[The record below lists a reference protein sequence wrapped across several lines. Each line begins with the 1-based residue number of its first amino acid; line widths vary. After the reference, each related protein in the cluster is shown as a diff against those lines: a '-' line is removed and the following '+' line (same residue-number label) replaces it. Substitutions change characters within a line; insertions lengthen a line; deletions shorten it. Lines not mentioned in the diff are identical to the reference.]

1 MPGDGV
7 WGSPIGSGNADLL
20 QSLSKTTSRTS
31 DEHNMSTNSYLSL
44 SSMGYAN
51 NTNNPGNHLMDASID
66 AELASI
72 VSSLSALSH
81 SNTNQMQPQNPSS
94 LVNSPNLNKVGT
106 SSSQIGGFRRSSFT
120 SDHTG
125 NEHLTSETT
134 TASLSVGTAP
144 PYYYSYQ
151 NNAAGSSIGGGNI
164 QGLTTS
170 LSSQRLNYL
179 NQNQYSQ
186 SIAGPILFSH
196 NDNGSHQTG
205 SVTGHQGNQVGG
217 NSGFFEKFGK
227 TLVEGTK
234 ELEAISGYDT
244 DTVHSSKSYTSLY
257 NNNDSTPIVEPIPT
271 TQQTMSSSAIDD
283 SASSSSS
290 TSQLTLENA
299 DYAGNIMNMR
309 KGPNGAWKNVAETPV
324 FKPNIGPLP
333 FPNFQGGPHP
343 NFPMFNPFLPMGIQ
357 NHAPQMQNNPNVNID
372 PNANINPAN
381 ITPNTNN
388 DITNRDTIPANIDP
402 DSAQMNPQDAVNNAN
417 NSAPYFYYPINI
429 PPENQHPN
437 NTNPHAMQKKKR
449 NNDKKAM
456 AKQQQSNM
464 NPYLDSH
471 HQVQR
476 PYPQKKGQMMASPPA
491 ARPMSPLSN
500 QPINFY
506 KQTSQS
512 SSPAQN
518 SASAASN
525 TSSQTGKNSAG
536 NNNHG
541 SSGGNSN
548 SANFHRSPL
557 LEELR
562 ANPTNND
569 LTLKSIY
576 GHALE
581 FCKDQHGSRFI
592 QRELAT
598 APPPERELVF
608 NEIRD
613 HTLSLAND
621 VFGNYVIQKF
631 FEYGS
636 KTQKDILVEQFRGK
650 MEELSLQMYACRVI
664 QRALEFI
671 DAQQRID
678 LVNELSHCVLQMIK
692 DQNGNHVIQKAIE
705 CIPIDLLP
713 FILESLQGHIY
724 HLSTH
729 SYGCRVVQRL
739 LEFGSLADQQMIL
752 EELKDFIPYLIQDQ
766 YGNYVIQHILQ
777 HGSDASVASD
787 HMKRIKQEI
796 IDTVSE
802 NIVEFSKHK
811 FASNVVEKAII
822 FGDPNQKE
830 QLMNKIL
837 PKDKEH
843 AANLEDDAALILM
856 MRDQFANYVV
866 QKLVVVSQGDEKKL
880 IVIAIRAYLD
890 KLNKSASSGNRHL
903 ASVEKLASLVETVE
917 I

>member
-20 QSLSKTTSRTS
+20 PSLSKTTSRTS
-31 DEHNMSTNSYLSL
+31 DDHNMSTNSYLSL

-51 NTNNPGNHLMDASID
+51 NSNNPGANHMDPSID

-81 SNTNQMQPQNPSS
+81 SNTNQMQQNS
-94 LVNSPNLNKVGT
+94 LLNSPNLNKVGT

-125 NEHLTSETT
+125 NEHLASENT

-151 NNAAGSSIGGGNI
+151 GNTANSTVGGNM

-179 NQNQYSQ
+179 NQNQYSA

-205 SVTGHQGNQVGG
+205 SVGGHQGNQVGG

-234 ELEAISGYDT
+234 ELEANSGYDT

-257 NNNDSTPIVEPIPT
+257 NNNENTPIVEPIPT
-271 TQQTMSSSAIDD
+271 AQQTMSSSAIDD

-299 DYAGNIMNMR
+299 ESKMNMR

-324 FKPNIGPLP
+324 FKPNLGPLS

-357 NHAPQMQNNPNVNID
+357 NHAPPMPNNPNVNID
-372 PNANINPAN
+372 HNANINPAN
-381 ITPNTNN
+381 INPKQNN
-388 DITNRDTIPANIDP
+388 EFTNRDTIPANIEP
-402 DSAQMNPQDAVNNAN
+402 DSMHINPQDAVNNVNNAN

-429 PPENQHPN
+429 PPENQHPIN
-437 NTNPHAMQKKKR
+437 NNNNPHPMQKKKR
-449 NNDKKAM
+449 NNDKKAN

-471 HQVQR
+471 QPQLQR

-512 SSPAQN
+512 SSPAQHSN
-518 SASAASN
+518 SAASN
-525 TSSQTGKNSAG
+525 NSSQPGKNS
-536 NNNHG
+536 
-541 SSGGNSN
+541 GNSN
-548 SANFHRSPL
+548 NHSSSGNSGTANFHRSPL

-613 HTLSLAND
+613 HALSLAND

-713 FILESLQGHIY
+713 FILKSLQGHIY

-739 LEFGSLADQQMIL
+739 LEFGSLEDQQRIL

-777 HGSDASVASD
+777 HGSDSTVASD
-787 HMKRIKQEI
+787 HMRKIKQEI

-822 FGDPNQKE
+822 YGDPQQKE
-830 QLMNKIL
+830 HLMNKIL
-837 PKDKEH
+837 PKNKEH
-843 AANLEDDAALILM
+843 AANLEDDAPLILM

-866 QKLVVVSQGDEKKL
+866 QKLVVVSQGDDKKL
-880 IVIAIRAYLD
+880 IVVAIRAYLD

>member
-1 MPGDGV
+1 MMPNDGV
-7 WGSPIGSGNADLL
+7 WGSPADGAHADLL
-20 QSLSKTTSRTS
+20 HSLSKTNSRTS
-31 DEHNMSTNSYLSL
+31 DDHNMSTNSYLSL
-44 SSMGYAN
+44 SSMAYGNNAN
-51 NTNNPGNHLMDASID
+51 QGHLVDASID

-81 SNTNQMQPQNPSS
+81 TNTNTMPQQQQQQAS
-94 LVNSPNLNKVGT
+94 LLSSPNLQKIGTAT
-106 SSSQIGGFRRSSFT
+106 SSNIGGFRRSSFT
-120 SDHTG
+120 SDHNYG
-125 NEHLTSETT
+125 PEHIVSETP

-144 PYYYSYQ
+144 PYYYSYSNQ
-151 NNAAGSSIGGGNI
+151 NNGGNTAGSAGNM

-179 NQNQYSQ
+179 NSNQYSA
-186 SIAGPILFSH
+186 SIAGPILFHS
-196 NDNGSHQTG
+196 NNNGSVSGQNN
-205 SVTGHQGNQVGG
+205 NQQMGA

-227 TLVEGTK
+227 TIVEGTK
-234 ELEAISGYDT
+234 ELESANYANDT
-244 DTVHSSKSYTSLY
+244 DTIHSSKSYTSLH
-257 NNNDSTPIVEPIPT
+257 NNENTPVVEPIPNH
-271 TQQTMSSSAIDD
+271 QQAAYLSTSAIDD
-283 SASSSSS
+283 TASSSSS
-290 TSQLTLENA
+290 NSQLTLESP
-299 DYAGNIMNMR
+299 DYVNSNMNMR
-309 KGPNGAWKNVAETPV
+309 KGPGGVWKNFTDSQS
-324 FKPNIGPLP
+324 FKPNHFGPLP
-333 FPNFQGGPHP
+333 YPNFQSPHP

-357 NHAPQMQNNPNVNID
+357 NHPPGLNNNNNV
-372 PNANINPAN
+372 NINPAN
-381 ITPNTNN
+381 TNPGN
-388 DITNRDTIPANIDP
+388 DTVNRDPNLANTETQQEQIN
-402 DSAQMNPQDAVNNAN
+402 AQNLSENGDHNLN
-417 NSAPYFYYPINI
+417 NSNASPYYYYPINI
-429 PPENQHPN
+429 PNEAQQPINSNASTAP
-437 NTNPHAMQKKKR
+437 KKKR
-449 NNDKKAM
+449 GGDKKTLH
-456 AKQQQSNM
+456 KQQQGNM

-471 HQVQR
+471 HQLQR
-476 PYPQKKGQMMASPPA
+476 PFAQKKGQTPTSPPA

-506 KQTSQS
+506 KKQQQPPSGQSAGTQRTTSSASNS
-512 SSPAQN
+512 SSQN
-518 SASAASN
+518 SKN
-525 TSSQTGKNSAG
+525 TA
-536 NNNHG
+536 NNN
-541 SSGGNSN
+541 N
-548 SANFHRSPL
+548 NFHRSAL

-562 ANPTNND
+562 ANPTNTD

-592 QRELAT
+592 QKELAT

-613 HTLSLAND
+613 HALSLAND

-678 LVNELSHCVLQMIK
+678 LVRELSHCVLQMIK

-713 FILESLQGHIY
+713 FILNSLEGHIY

-739 LEFGSLADQQMIL
+739 LEFGTLEDQKRIL

-777 HGSDASVASD
+777 HGSDVNLASE
-787 HMKRIKQEI
+787 HMRVIKQEI
-796 IDTVSE
+796 INNVAD

-822 FGDPNQKE
+822 YGTDDQKI
-830 QLMNKIL
+830 QLMKMIL
-837 PKDKEH
+837 PRDKEH
-843 AANLEDDAALILM
+843 AANLEEDSPLILM

-866 QKLVVVSQGDEKKL
+866 QKLVVVSQGDDKKL
-880 IVIAIRAYLD
+880 IVVAIRAYLD

-903 ASVEKLASLVETVE
+903 ASVEKLASLVESVE